1 MPRLHKSRRT
11 DESSK
16 RRQRLLLVSRTAR
29 ISDKQAGKL
38 IDSYARGSPPQTA
51 AHTAGVSLN
60 TARRVYTFIRVR
72 LLATGYYENTGL
84 SKDEPGLAPEVMEQ
98 LRARRGIR
106 SEDIPLHVAELIDWA
121 EAWPPRLVGQHIRT
135 ILGLTGPLDDP
146 VALSD
151 AEYERVLAY
160 VRYARM
166 VLLFDR
172 LESKPEP
179 DAARRDQ
186 IARVKARLDELWR
199 AYRAATKRA
208 EREAR

>member
-1 MPRLHKSRRT
+1 MPRLSKSRRT
-11 DESSK
+11 KGRSAT
-16 RRQRLLLVSRTAR
+16 RPRPGLVSPKAR
-29 ISDKQAGKL
+29 ISQAQAAGL
-38 IDSYARGSPPQTA
+38 IDSYARRSPPQTA
-51 AHTAGVSLN
+51 ARSAGVSLN

-106 SEDIPLHVAELIDWA
+106 SEDIPLHAAELIDWA
-121 EAWPPRLVGQHIRT
+121 EGWPPRLVGQHIRT
-135 ILGLTGPLDDP
+135 IVALTGPLDYP
-146 VALSD
+146 AELSQ
-151 AEYERVLAY
+151 AQYERVLAY